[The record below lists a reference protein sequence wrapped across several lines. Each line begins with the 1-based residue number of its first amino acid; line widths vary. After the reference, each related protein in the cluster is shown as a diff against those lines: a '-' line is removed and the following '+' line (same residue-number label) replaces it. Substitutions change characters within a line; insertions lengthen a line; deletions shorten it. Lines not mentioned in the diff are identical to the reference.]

1 MVLASMGCNVRELQL
16 IKQKKLLQQADGVLQ
31 EGGMD
36 CNCNNEATGSNGL
49 PRSNGLDTRPQLSV
63 AKSKRL
69 RINVGGEA
77 FVTFKQTLD
86 SIPGTR
92 LANLNPSSD
101 SYDPACDEYFFDRN
115 PLLFTFILEGYRTGR
130 LHFPSNIC
138 APLFKEELDYW
149 GLQESRIANC
159 CWKTYVEYEQDKQAI
174 NKLNDAIEA
183 HKRLAKKYEERV
195 IGSCVGNFRFK
206 IWTFLEDPSS
216 SKPALVRLTRFVITS
231 LLLLL
236 KKNELI
242 HYWKVNSKGK
252 ALGGHYSNNLEVLYF
267 S

>member
-1 MVLASMGCNVRELQL
+1 M
-16 IKQKKLLQQADGVLQ
+16 
-31 EGGMD
+31 
-36 CNCNNEATGSNGL
+36 
-49 PRSNGLDTRPQLSV
+49 
-63 AKSKRL
+63 
-69 RINVGGEA
+69 
-77 FVTFKQTLD
+77 
-86 SIPGTR
+86 
-92 LANLNPSSD
+92 
-101 SYDPACDEYFFDRN
+101 
-115 PLLFTFILEGYRTGR
+115 
-130 LHFPSNIC
+130 
-138 APLFKEELDYW
+138 
-149 GLQESRIANC
+149 
-159 CWKTYVEYEQDKQAI
+159 EYEQDKQAI

-252 ALGGHYSNNLEVLYF
+252 ALGGH
-267 S
+267 